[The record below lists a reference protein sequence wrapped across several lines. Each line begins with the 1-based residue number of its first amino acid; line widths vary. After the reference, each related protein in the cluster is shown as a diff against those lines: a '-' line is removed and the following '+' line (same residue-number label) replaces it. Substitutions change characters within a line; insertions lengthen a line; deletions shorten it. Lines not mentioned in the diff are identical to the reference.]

1 MLVYQ
6 NEKPVLFNV
15 TDDSMAPLAHPGD
28 QIQLDSEAP
37 IEEGSHV
44 VVIMNGQPLFRRI
57 YQTGGGYKLVAENS
71 EYPPYSMRMR
81 PEIVGVASRIYIPI
95 KNILEKEYKRYDS
108 TGEGR

>member
-15 TDDSMAPLAHPGD
+15 TDNSMAPLAHPGD

-44 VVIMNGQPLFRRI
+44 VVIMNGHFI
-57 YQTGGGYKLVAENS
+57 YKYQ
-71 EYPPYSMRMR
+71 
-81 PEIVGVASRIYIPI
+81 
-95 KNILEKEYKRYDS
+95 NICNHPV
-108 TGEGR
+108 